1 LILAGRGLNQE
12 LKDHLV
18 DLKKNSNIKVHL
30 IELDILDFHSHKIFF
45 DSIINKPIGVISFI
59 GLTDNQVSS
68 DSNLE
73 DKKVIINTNFL
84 GIVNLMEIFIN
95 DFKKRSIPGWVMAVS
110 SIAAERG
117 GIRNN
122 IYACSKAALNTY
134 LEGKRISLKSYN
146 IKVITI
152 ILGIVDTRMIKGASY
167 PKWLISN
174 PYSVARA
181 MYKTQQSSM
190 QISFIP
196 KYWRFLMFIVRHLPI
211 RVYLKLIKS

>member
-1 LILAGRGLNQE
+1 MAGRGLNQD

-18 DLKKNSNIKVHL
+18 DLENNSKIKVHL
-30 IELDILDFHSHKIFF
+30 IELDILDFHSHKLFF
-45 DSIINKPIGVISFI
+45 DSITNKPIGVISFI

-68 DSNLE
+68 CSNIE

-134 LEGKRISLKSYN
+134 LEGKRTSLKSYN

-152 ILGIVDTRMIKGASY
+152 ILGIVDTRMIRGVSY
-167 PKWLISN
+167 PKWLISKPN
-174 PYSVARA
+174 SVARA
-181 MYKTQQSSM
+181 MYKAQQSSI
-190 QISFIP
+190 QIAFVP
-196 KYWRFLMFIVRHLPI
+196 RYWRFLMFIVRHLPVRI
-211 RVYLKLIKS
+211 YLTLIKN